1 MTEGY
6 GGHHLLVYQS
16 TKSRFLGDVE
26 SRGIEEDSA
35 RADLER
41 TGRYALDAEQRAWR
55 HALLAMAKVLDRDD
69 IADNAGIAVEFG
81 IPQTAKRIDFLISGF
96 GADGSRNVVII
107 ELKQWSTSKISDK
120 DGIVIANSGGRTET
134 DRTSVV

>member
-26 SRGIEEDSA
+26 SRGIEYDIA
-35 RADLER
+35 RAYLER

-55 HALLAMAKVLDRDD
+55 HSLLAMAKVLDRDD

-120 DGIVIANSGGRTET
+120 DGIVIAK
-134 DRTSVV
+134 DRKSTSLKSRH